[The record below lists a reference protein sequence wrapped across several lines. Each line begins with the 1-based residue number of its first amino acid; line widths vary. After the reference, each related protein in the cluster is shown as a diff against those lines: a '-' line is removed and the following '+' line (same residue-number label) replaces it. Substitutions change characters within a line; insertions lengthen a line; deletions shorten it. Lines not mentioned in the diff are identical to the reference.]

1 MLEEQRLVLI
11 VPVEKDPSISLKE
24 RITKTISSCKPTID
38 DQYKKNTFY
47 PFLESLI
54 LHIVNALAGNTQ
66 TAKESKEK
74 IEELENELKL
84 RANTVQK
91 YVEEANKL
99 KANLEQAEIKAT
111 TYEKRVDELVQKYNK
126 IELLYKDSENRR
138 NSFQADYSALLEE
151 TKSLRKTTSEK
162 FAIERKCNE
171 LNENLELA
179 NNRLKE
185 MEVKCSSLQKE
196 LETTKASLVK
206 VEDEAKVLRS
216 EMQESKKVQAAEEEL
231 AKIKVR
237 QLELEEDVKVKAHK
251 ISELVVELEKIK
263 TEYVNIKTDYE
274 EAQVSQSLIL
284 KKNANDLKEVR
295 RQYAKEKDLA
305 ESLSISKAKLEKECT
320 ELKDKLEIQQRNLI
334 PAKSVSA
341 KEKIIVEA
349 LATRVDSL
357 TEANEK
363 LKEIIAD
370 QKKRLE
376 NHESESK
383 IHLQLLV
390 NYASK
395 YTQDHLEEFKDAYC
409 FITIIVNLILQMK
422 IFLMKC

>member
-1 MLEEQRLVLI
+1 MLEEQGLVLI

-24 RITKTISSCKPTID
+24 KINSTFSSCKAAIE
-38 DQYKKNTFY
+38 DQYKKNNLY
-47 PFLESLI
+47 PFLESLV
-54 LHIVNALAGNTQ
+54 LHIVNALVGNTQ
-66 TAKESKEK
+66 TAKDSKEK
-74 IEELENELKL
+74 IEKLENELNL
-84 RANTVQK
+84 RVNTVQK

-99 KANLEQAEIKAT
+99 KANLEQAERKAMG
-111 TYEKRVDELVQKYNK
+111 YERRVEDLVQKYNK

-138 NSFQADYSALLEE
+138 NSFQTDYSVLLEE
-151 TKSLRKTTSEK
+151 TKSLRKTASEK

-171 LNENLELA
+171 LNESLDATKNE
-179 NNRLKE
+179 LKE
-185 MEVKCSSLQKE
+185 MKEKCSSLQTE
-196 LETTKASLVK
+196 LETTKTKLIK
-206 VEDEAKVLRS
+206 VEDEAKTLRS
-216 EMQESKKVQAAEEEL
+216 EVQESRKVQAAEAEL
-231 AKIKVR
+231 EKIKTR
-237 QLELEEDVKVKAHK
+237 QTELEEDVKAKTHK

-263 TEYVNIKTDYE
+263 TEYVNVKSDYE
-274 EAQVSQSLIL
+274 EAQVNQSLIL

-305 ESLSISKAKLEKECT
+305 ESLATSKVKLEKECA
-320 ELKDKLEIQQRNLI
+320 ELKEKLEIQQRNLT

-363 LKEIIAD
+363 FKEIIAD

-376 NHESESK
+376 NYESASK
-383 IHLQLLV
+383 VNLQLLV

-395 YTQDHLEEFKDAYC
+395 YTQDHLEEFKDA
-409 FITIIVNLILQMK
+409 
-422 IFLMKC
+422 